1 MIKDGKFPNT
11 HILTGEF
18 FMMMGFF
25 LIFLIE
31 ELVHGYIHSYQEKK
45 EREKAQD
52 KSEKG
57 HLELNMDNA
66 FMRGIDVRNSAVKRF
81 SESRNGSL
89 SMPSDEHR
97 NSVSIVDHLQHAG
110 HGHSHLGV
118 VPKGDEDDLLAS
130 SMRGLLIVLAL
141 SIHELFEG
149 FAVGLER
156 DPKGVYFM
164 FAAVSAHK
172 YVISFCIGVEL
183 MVQQTKVWLAF
194 VYVVIYSA
202 VSAIGKSKNYRRVT
216 RSLCLLFF
224 VNIKLT
230 VFSIVQALAWERCS
244 RVSPQGMPRILT
256 CPMSYCKE
264 SPRVRYCMWC
274 SLKC

>member
-1 MIKDGKFPNT
+1 MRVNNNFRKFFQFLKFITDINFELNQLIASGKFPNT
-11 HILTGEF
+11 GILGGEF

-31 ELVHGYIHSYQEKK
+31 ELVHTYVHRYQERK
-45 EREKAQD
+45 EKETLEKN
-52 KSEKG
+52 KNG
-57 HLELNMDNA
+57 HHHLESNMEDA
-66 FMRGIDVRNSAVKRF
+66 FVRGIEVRTSAVKRF
-81 SESRNGSL
+81 SEPRSASF
-89 SMPSDEHR
+89 SIPSDEHK
-97 NSVSIVDHLQHAG
+97 NSVTFAAIAEQHHQSG

-118 VPKGDEDDLLAS
+118 VPTGDEDDVFLS

-183 MVQQTKVWLAF
+183 MVQRTRVWLAF
-194 VYVVIYSA
+194 IYIVIYSA
-202 VSAIGKSKNYRRVT
+202 VSAIGIGIGAILVNFENGD
-216 RSLCLLFF
+216 SLE
-224 VNIKLT
+224 VPNVIM
-230 VFSIVQALAWERCS
+230 
-244 RVSPQGMPRILT
+244 QG
-256 CPMSYCKE
+256 E
-264 SPRVRYCMWC
+264 
-274 SLKC
+274 